1 MTEANMDTNA
11 STTVLQA
18 TGLHRTY
25 RMGRVEVPVLRGVD
39 LQVQEGEWL
48 CVLGSSG
55 SGKSTLL
62 HQLGDLDRPDRGQ
75 IAWRGRSL
83 TEMRRRERETYR
95 NRAIGFVF
103 QSYHLMPELNVLENV
118 MVASMVG
125 HDPFA
130 WRSMRAEASARAE
143 ELLDAFGLG
152 HRFEHRP
159 AELSG
164 GERQRVAMA
173 RALVNGP
180 DVVLADEPT
189 GNLDTK
195 TGDGILDVLA
205 ERHRL
210 GLSMVM
216 VTHDPT
222 IAARADRVVKMVDG
236 VVVEESTSVSYTH
249 LTLPTISDV

>member
-1 MTEANMDTNA
+1 MTEAKMDSNA
-11 STTVLQA
+11 ATTVLQA

-75 IAWRGRSL
+75 IVWRGRMLS
-83 TEMRRRERETYR
+83 EMRRRERETYR

-130 WRSMRAEASARAE
+130 WGSMRAEASARAE

-216 VTHDPT
+216 VTHDPA

-236 VVVEESTSVSYTH
+236 VVVEDSTST
-249 LTLPTISDV
+249 

>member
-1 MTEANMDTNA
+1 MTEVNMDSTASNA
-11 STTVLQA
+11 ATTVLQA
-18 TGLHRTY
+18 TGVHRTY

-39 LQVQEGEWL
+39 LRVQEGEWL

-75 IAWRGRSL
+75 ITWRGRSL

-236 VVVEESTSVSYTH
+236 MVVEETAST
-249 LTLPTISDV
+249 

>member
-1 MTEANMDTNA
+1 MTEVNMDTNA

-62 HQLGDLDRPDRGQ
+62 HQLGDLDRPDRGD

-143 ELLDAFGLG
+143 DLLDAFGLG

-222 IAARADRVVKMVDG
+222 IAARADRVVKMVGG
-236 VVVEESTSVSYTH
+236 VVVEETTSA
-249 LTLPTISDV
+249 

>member
-1 MTEANMDTNA
+1 MTEVNMDTNA

-39 LQVQEGEWL
+39 LRVQEGEWL

-83 TEMRRRERETYR
+83 TEMGRRERETYR

-236 VVVEESTSVSYTH
+236 VVVEETAST
-249 LTLPTISDV
+249 

>member
-1 MTEANMDTNA
+1 MDTNA

-62 HQLGDLDRPDRGQ
+62 HQLGDLDRPDRGD

-236 VVVEESTSVSYTH
+236 VVVEETTST
-249 LTLPTISDV
+249 

>member
-1 MTEANMDTNA
+1 MTEANLDTNA

-25 RMGRVEVPVLRGVD
+25 RLGRVEVPVLRGVD

-62 HQLGDLDRPDRGQ
+62 HQLGDLDRPDRGD

-236 VVVEESTSVSYTH
+236 VVVEETTST
-249 LTLPTISDV
+249 

>member
-1 MTEANMDTNA
+1 MTEVNMDSTASNA
-11 STTVLQA
+11 ATTVLQA
-18 TGLHRTY
+18 TGVHRTY

-62 HQLGDLDRPDRGQ
+62 HQLGDLDRPDRGD

-236 VVVEESTSVSYTH
+236 VVVEETAST
-249 LTLPTISDV
+249 

>member
-1 MTEANMDTNA
+1 MTEVNMSANA

-62 HQLGDLDRPDRGQ
+62 HQLGDLDRPDRGH

-236 VVVEESTSVSYTH
+236 VVVEETTSS
-249 LTLPTISDV
+249 

>member
-1 MTEANMDTNA
+1 MTEVNMDSIASNA
-11 STTVLQA
+11 ATTVLHA
-18 TGLHRTY
+18 TGVHRTY

-39 LQVQEGEWL
+39 LKVPEGEWL

-75 IAWRGRSL
+75 ITWRGRSL

-130 WRSMRAEASARAE
+130 WRSMRAEASARAK

-236 VVVEESTSVSYTH
+236 VVVEETAST
-249 LTLPTISDV
+249 

>member
-1 MTEANMDTNA
+1 MTEVNMDSTASNA
-11 STTVLQA
+11 ATTVLQA
-18 TGLHRTY
+18 TGVHRTY

-39 LQVQEGEWL
+39 LRVQEGEWL

-75 IAWRGRSL
+75 ITWRGRSL

-236 VVVEESTSVSYTH
+236 VVVEESTST
-249 LTLPTISDV
+249 

>member
-1 MTEANMDTNA
+1 M
-11 STTVLQA
+11 
-18 TGLHRTY
+18 
-25 RMGRVEVPVLRGVD
+25 D
-39 LQVQEGEWL
+39 LQDQEGEWL

-130 WRSMRAEASARAE
+130 WRSMRAEASTRAE

-236 VVVEESTSVSYTH
+236 VVVEETTST
-249 LTLPTISDV
+249 

>member
-1 MTEANMDTNA
+1 MTEVNLDTNA

-236 VVVEESTSVSYTH
+236 VVVEETTST
-249 LTLPTISDV
+249 

>member
-1 MTEANMDTNA
+1 MTEVNMDTNA

-83 TEMRRRERETYR
+83 TQMRRRERETYR

-152 HRFEHRP
+152 HRFQHRP

-164 GERQRVAMA
+164 GERQRVAIA

-236 VVVEESTSVSYTH
+236 MVVEETAST
-249 LTLPTISDV
+249 

>member
-1 MTEANMDTNA
+1 MTEVNMDTNA

-62 HQLGDLDRPDRGQ
+62 HQLGDLDRPDRGDV
-75 IAWRGRSL
+75 AWRGRSL

-236 VVVEESTSVSYTH
+236 VVVEETAST
-249 LTLPTISDV
+249 

>member
-1 MTEANMDTNA
+1 MTEVNMSANA

-62 HQLGDLDRPDRGQ
+62 HQLGDLDRPDRGH

-236 VVVEESTSVSYTH
+236 VVVEESTST
-249 LTLPTISDV
+249 

>member
-1 MTEANMDTNA
+1 MTEANLDTNA

-62 HQLGDLDRPDRGQ
+62 HQLGDLDRPDRGD

-236 VVVEESTSVSYTH
+236 VVVEETASS
-249 LTLPTISDV
+249 

>member
-11 STTVLQA
+11 STKVLQA

-62 HQLGDLDRPDRGQ
+62 HQLGDLDRPDRGD

-236 VVVEESTSVSYTH
+236 VVVEETAST
-249 LTLPTISDV
+249 

>member
-1 MTEANMDTNA
+1 MTEVNMDSTASNA
-11 STTVLQA
+11 SNAAITVLQA

-62 HQLGDLDRPDRGQ
+62 HQLGDLDRPDRGH

-143 ELLDAFGLG
+143 ELLDSFGLG

-236 VVVEESTSVSYTH
+236 VVVEETLST
-249 LTLPTISDV
+249 

>member
-1 MTEANMDTNA
+1 MTEVNMDTNA

-236 VVVEESTSVSYTH
+236 VVVEETTSA
-249 LTLPTISDV
+249 

>member
-18 TGLHRTY
+18 TRLHRTY

-62 HQLGDLDRPDRGQ
+62 HQLGDLDRPDRGD

-83 TEMRRRERETYR
+83 TAMRRRERETYR

-236 VVVEESTSVSYTH
+236 MVVEETAST
-249 LTLPTISDV
+249 

>member
-1 MTEANMDTNA
+1 MTEAKMDSNA
-11 STTVLQA
+11 ATTVLQA

-75 IAWRGRSL
+75 IAWRGRMLS
-83 TEMRRRERETYR
+83 EMRRRERETYR

-130 WRSMRAEASARAE
+130 WGSMRAEASARAE

-216 VTHDPT
+216 VTHDPA

-236 VVVEESTSVSYTH
+236 VVVEDSTST
-249 LTLPTISDV
+249 

>member
-1 MTEANMDTNA
+1 MTEAKMDSNA
-11 STTVLQA
+11 ATTVLQA

-55 SGKSTLL
+55 SGRSTLL

-75 IAWRGRSL
+75 IAWRGRMLS
-83 TEMRRRERETYR
+83 EMRRRERETYR

-118 MVASMVG
+118 LVASMVG

-130 WRSMRAEASARAE
+130 WGSMRAEASARAE

-216 VTHDPT
+216 VTHDPA

-236 VVVEESTSVSYTH
+236 VVVEDSTST
-249 LTLPTISDV
+249 

>member
-1 MTEANMDTNA
+1 MTEANLDTNA

-62 HQLGDLDRPDRGQ
+62 HQLGDLDRPDRGD

-130 WRSMRAEASARAE
+130 WRSMRAEASARSE

-236 VVVEESTSVSYTH
+236 VVVEETEST
-249 LTLPTISDV
+249 

>member
-1 MTEANMDTNA
+1 MTEVNLDTNA

-62 HQLGDLDRPDRGQ
+62 HQLGDLDRPDRGD

-236 VVVEESTSVSYTH
+236 VVVEETTSA
-249 LTLPTISDV
+249 

>member
-1 MTEANMDTNA
+1 MTEVNMDTNA

-62 HQLGDLDRPDRGQ
+62 HQLGDLDRPDRGD

-83 TEMRRRERETYR
+83 TAMRRRERETYR

-236 VVVEESTSVSYTH
+236 VVVEETTST
-249 LTLPTISDV
+249 

>member
-1 MTEANMDTNA
+1 MTEAKMDSNA
-11 STTVLQA
+11 ATTVLQA

-25 RMGRVEVPVLRGVD
+25 RMGQVEVPVLRGVD

-62 HQLGDLDRPDRGQ
+62 HQLGDLDRPDRGH
-75 IAWRGRSL
+75 IAWRGRMLS
-83 TEMRRRERETYR
+83 EMRRRERETYR

-130 WRSMRAEASARAE
+130 WGSMRAEASARAE

-216 VTHDPT
+216 VTHDPA

-236 VVVEESTSVSYTH
+236 VVVEDSTST
-249 LTLPTISDV
+249 

>member
-11 STTVLQA
+11 STMVLQA

-62 HQLGDLDRPDRGQ
+62 HQLGDLDRPDRGD

-236 VVVEESTSVSYTH
+236 VVVEETAST
-249 LTLPTISDV
+249 

>member
-1 MTEANMDTNA
+1 MTEVNLDTNA

-62 HQLGDLDRPDRGQ
+62 HQLGDLDRPDRGD

-195 TGDGILDVLA
+195 TGDDILDVLA

-236 VVVEESTSVSYTH
+236 VVVEHNAST
-249 LTLPTISDV
+249 

>member
-1 MTEANMDTNA
+1 MTEFNMDTNA

-25 RMGRVEVPVLRGVD
+25 RMGRVQVPVLRGVD
-39 LQVQEGEWL
+39 LQVKEGEWL

-62 HQLGDLDRPDRGQ
+62 HQLGDLDRPDRGH

-216 VTHDPT
+216 VTHDPA

-236 VVVEESTSVSYTH
+236 VVVEETAST
-249 LTLPTISDV
+249 

>member
-1 MTEANMDTNA
+1 MTKAKMDSNA
-11 STTVLQA
+11 ATTVLQA

-75 IAWRGRSL
+75 IAWRGRMLS
-83 TEMRRRERETYR
+83 EMRRRERETYR

-130 WRSMRAEASARAE
+130 WGSMRAEASARAE

-216 VTHDPT
+216 VTHDPA

-236 VVVEESTSVSYTH
+236 VVVEDNTST
-249 LTLPTISDV
+249 

>member
-1 MTEANMDTNA
+1 MTEVNMDTNA

-48 CVLGSSG
+48 CVLGSAG

-62 HQLGDLDRPDRGQ
+62 HQLGDLDRPDRGD

-236 VVVEESTSVSYTH
+236 VVVEESTST
-249 LTLPTISDV
+249 

>member
-1 MTEANMDTNA
+1 MTEAKMDSNA
-11 STTVLQA
+11 ATTVLQA

-75 IAWRGRSL
+75 IAWRGRMLS
-83 TEMRRRERETYR
+83 EMRRRERETYR
-95 NRAIGFVF
+95 NRVGFVF

-130 WRSMRAEASARAE
+130 WGSMRAEASARAE

-205 ERHRL
+205 ERHCL

-236 VVVEESTSVSYTH
+236 VVVEETTST
-249 LTLPTISDV
+249 

>member
-1 MTEANMDTNA
+1 MTEANLDTNA

-62 HQLGDLDRPDRGQ
+62 HQLGDLDRPDRGD

-236 VVVEESTSVSYTH
+236 VVVEESTST
-249 LTLPTISDV
+249 

>member
-1 MTEANMDTNA
+1 MTEVNMDTNA

-62 HQLGDLDRPDRGQ
+62 HQLGDLDRPDRGD
-75 IAWRGRSL
+75 IAWRGRRL

-236 VVVEESTSVSYTH
+236 VVVEETAST
-249 LTLPTISDV
+249 

>member
-1 MTEANMDTNA
+1 MTEAKMDSNA
-11 STTVLQA
+11 ATTVLQA

-75 IAWRGRSL
+75 IVWRGRMLS
-83 TEMRRRERETYR
+83 EMRRRERETYR

-130 WRSMRAEASARAE
+130 WGSMRAEASARAE

-216 VTHDPT
+216 VTHDPA
-222 IAARADRVVKMVDG
+222 IAARADRVVKMTDG
-236 VVVEESTSVSYTH
+236 VVVEDSTST
-249 LTLPTISDV
+249 

>member
-1 MTEANMDTNA
+1 
-11 STTVLQA
+11 
-18 TGLHRTY
+18 
-25 RMGRVEVPVLRGVD
+25 
-39 LQVQEGEWL
+39 
-48 CVLGSSG
+48 
-55 SGKSTLL
+55 
-62 HQLGDLDRPDRGQ
+62 
-75 IAWRGRSL
+75 
-83 TEMRRRERETYR
+83 
-95 NRAIGFVF
+95 
-103 QSYHLMPELNVLENV
+103 
-118 MVASMVG
+118 
-125 HDPFA
+125 
-130 WRSMRAEASARAE
+130 MRAEASARAE

-164 GERQRVAMA
+164 GEPAGGHGRG
-173 RALVNGP
+173 LVNGP

-216 VTHDPT
+216 VTHDPA

-236 VVVEESTSVSYTH
+236 VVVEDSTST
-249 LTLPTISDV
+249 

>member
-1 MTEANMDTNA
+1 MDTNA
-11 STTVLQA
+11 SATVLQA

-25 RMGRVEVPVLRGVD
+25 RMGRVELPVLRGVD

-62 HQLGDLDRPDRGQ
+62 HQLGDLDRPDRGD

-236 VVVEESTSVSYTH
+236 VVVEETTST
-249 LTLPTISDV
+249 

>member
-62 HQLGDLDRPDRGQ
+62 HQLGDLDRPDRGD

-236 VVVEESTSVSYTH
+236 VVVKENTSA
-249 LTLPTISDV
+249 

>member
-1 MTEANMDTNA
+1 MTEVNMASTASSTSNA
-11 STTVLQA
+11 ATTVLQV

-62 HQLGDLDRPDRGQ
+62 HQLGDLDRPDRGH

-236 VVVEESTSVSYTH
+236 VVVEETLST
-249 LTLPTISDV
+249 